1 MGHRKLDKIMFRMG
15 IVFTVIAVICLI
27 IVPKPSAEF
36 TISIFSFLIAA
47 AVTAV
52 AAVRIRT
59 DRDK

>member
-1 MGHRKLDKIMFRMG
+1 MFRMG
-15 IVFTVIAVICLI
+15 MVFTVIAVICLI